1 VNRHVYLS
9 PHLDDAVFSCGGL
22 IARQVAEGAA
32 VTVLT
37 ICAGDPPPGEV
48 SPFASQLH
56 ARWGEATAP
65 VAARRAED
73 RIACGRLGAS
83 VVHLGVPDAIYR
95 KDRQDAPTYTDEA
108 SIFGRLSASDENT
121 VNTVTGLILPYR
133 SSDVALYAPLG
144 CGGHVDHRL
153 TRLAAER
160 LDGPI
165 WYYSDLPY
173 AARGASVPDDLG
185 QPAGKPVSRVLA
197 GEEIEGWATAAFEYA
212 SQRSTFWSSYEELL
226 RELRDFHES
235 NQGFPLVGPA

>member
-1 VNRHVYLS
+1 MYLS

-56 ARWGEATAP
+56 SRWGEATAP

-83 VVHLGVPDAIYR
+83 VVQLGIPDGIYR
-95 KDRQDAPTYTDEA
+95 KDARHNPLYPDEA
-108 SIFGRLSASDENT
+108 SIFRELSASDET
-121 VNTVTGLILPYR
+121 TINTVTELILPYC
-133 SSDVALYAPLG
+133 SSDVALYAPMG

-173 AARGASVPDDLG
+173 AERGASVPEGLG
-185 QPAGKPVSRVLA
+185 EPVGKRVSQVLA
-197 GEEIEGWATAAFEYA
+197 EEEIEGWATAAFEYA
-212 SQRSTFWSSYEELL
+212 SQRSTFWSSYEDLL

-235 NQGFPLVGPA
+235 NQGFPLIGPA